1 MPAGDLVTLNRQ
13 IELRATLM
21 GTNSDV
27 PIDGDRGGVEG
38 LLSYVVKQ
46 TETEYG
52 HADGAFA
59 GDAYE
64 GPRTVTAALLAIGT
78 TAAAAG
84 AAVSSLR
91 SVWAKSDTDLPLWFQ
106 VEGFGKGYVMGRPL
120 GITPVE
126 SYFGTD
132 TIPVLAMFRI
142 TDPTVYT

>member
-1 MPAGDLVTLNRQ
+1 MPAGDLVTANRQ
-13 IELRATLM
+13 IELRATLH
-21 GTNSDV
+21 GTDSGF

-38 LLSYVVKQ
+38 LFSYVVKQ
-46 TETEYG
+46 AETEYG
-52 HADGAFA
+52 HADGSFA

-84 AAVSSLR
+84 SALVTLR
-91 SVWAKSDTDLPLWFQ
+91 TVWAKSDTDLPLWFQ
-106 VEGFGKGYVMGRPL
+106 VEGFGKGYVLGRPL
-120 GITPVE
+120 GITPDE

-142 TDPTVYT
+142 TDPTIHA